1 MAACA
6 PVFLQKSLMLTLS
19 VATQLSSREC
29 DVTTDVALLFSLGL
43 LSLFGTVGFSA
54 VSSMSQTPYL
64 RSESF
69 LALEAVVQKIGQGQT
84 AWDFFNTI
92 FLNS

>member
-1 MAACA
+1 MF
-6 PVFLQKSLMLTLS
+6 PQKSLMLTLP

-69 LALEAVVQKIGQGQT
+69 LALAAVVQKIGQGHT
-84 AWDFFNTI
+84 AWDFLYKT